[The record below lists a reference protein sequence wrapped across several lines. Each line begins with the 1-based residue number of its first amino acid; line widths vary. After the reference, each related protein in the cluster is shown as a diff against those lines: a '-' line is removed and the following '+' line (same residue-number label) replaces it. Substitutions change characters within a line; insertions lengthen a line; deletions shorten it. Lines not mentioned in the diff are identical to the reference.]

1 MWLGKF
7 VPEDLLFK
15 KKDFAIWVKLQ
26 SVTNMTLGSNLT
38 LDCGVLFFY
47 FSWRLITL
55 Q

>member
-38 LDCGVLFFY
+38 LDLWGSFFLF
-47 FSWRLITL
+47 
-55 Q
+55 

>member
-15 KKDFAIWVKLQ
+15 KKDFSIWVRLQ

-38 LDCGVLFFY
+38 SDLWGSFF
-47 FSWRLITL
+47 FFFFLVGG
-55 Q
+55 